1 LRQVFLPIIF
11 LFFIVGITGCANNTV
26 HSTTPAGTT
35 PSPTGPDILITPTV
49 IQTSPVPPTP
59 GIPAASS
66 SCPPILAQ
74 IPAKPG
80 SVKELPA
87 PPETYT
93 ISNPDNPKPA
103 DYTAIPVN
111 YPGADRTRLVKIA
124 LDDICVREFL
134 RSGGG
139 LIGIS
144 GQERPLR
151 KNETVAYPPALYGYQ
166 RVNSTEIFVRFDLD
180 PVAGNVSRIA
190 IDIR

>member
-1 LRQVFLPIIF
+1 MCKQHSSFDNTGWNHPVTYRSGYPHNAHRDPDLP
-11 LFFIVGITGCANNTV
+11 
-26 HSTTPAGTT
+26 GTT
-35 PSPTGPDILITPTV
+35 HTRYPCCH
-49 IQTSPVPPTP
+49 
-59 GIPAASS
+59 S
-66 SCPPILAQ
+66 SCPPILTQ

-80 SVKELPA
+80 SVKEFPA

-93 ISNPDNPKPA
+93 ISNPDNPKSA

-134 RSGGG
+134 RSVGG